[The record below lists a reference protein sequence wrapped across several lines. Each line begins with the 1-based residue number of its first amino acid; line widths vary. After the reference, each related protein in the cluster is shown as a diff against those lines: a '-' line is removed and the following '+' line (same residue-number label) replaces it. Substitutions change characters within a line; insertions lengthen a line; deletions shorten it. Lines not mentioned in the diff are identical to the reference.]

1 MLDVR
6 NFCDYNSD
14 TEIFAVF
21 YYYYYFYFDSYIP
34 LVSVS
39 VAEAVQFGVFTGK
52 TVNIF
57 C

>member
-1 MLDVR
+1 MLDVH